1 MDLLL
6 DGTEPPKNPENWMK
20 RYLKLIV
27 VTVTVVAA
35 LLLTVL
41 HTGPVGKVS
50 ADPLGPNGRQR
61 NKPAKK
67 YDLTSMKV
75 FNQSL
80 TKVNDNYVDRRRIKP
95 KQMLV
100 AGLHEMERNVAEVQV
115 QEVTAGKKLK
125 LKVGSAQ
132 KTFDISDVNSP
143 WTLSSRLKEILRF
156 IKPRLRKDTKPREV
170 EYAFINGMLSTLDP
184 HSVLLKP
191 ETYKEMKLN
200 TRGRFGGLGIVISM
214 VKGVLTVMNPMKKTP
229 ADRAGIKACD
239 KILKIGEE
247 STINMT
253 LTQAVDRLRGTPG
266 TNVEITLM
274 RKGWSRPVRKV
285 LTRATISVPSVSS
298 RMLDKKTGYVRLK
311 SFQGNSTDE
320 IRSHLGKLKQKG
332 MKGLVLDLRGN
343 PGGLLDQAIKVS
355 DMFID
360 SGTLLTTVAFAGKN
374 KDVKKAHASNTEPHY
389 PMAVLVSSGSASA
402 SEIVAGAL
410 KNLDRAVIMG
420 NRTFG
425 KGSVQVLYDNEDDG
439 SALKLTIAEYLTPG
453 EVSIQAVG
461 ITPDIAIRP
470 LVVEKDYIHVSV
482 KDTFRREK
490 DLAKHLNHTHKLKKN
505 KPLRTL
511 FYLSEDKDK
520 KKKKKKRQGKN
531 LCLYPDRVC
540 EPVDEDRFVMDFQ
553 IEAARDLVSRTR
565 HGMRRSQML
574 AGAGAFFSTKKAEQE
589 RKLAKALGKLGV
601 DWAKVL
607 PGKGKPKL
615 RVSVTTTPPGGKATA
630 CRELKLKVT
639 VHNDGDAATSQ
650 LMAVSKSSNRS
661 LKGHEF
667 VFGKIE
673 PGTSRSWEVPVKVR
687 DSPTRLDDVTLKFNE
702 ANNNKPAPY
711 TFPFSITGAER
722 PVFAYSYQIIDDLA
736 GNKDGKVQRGES
748 ARLFVRVRNSGKGQS
763 IRTITSLK
771 NLSGEGI
778 FLRKGRFV
786 LGKLASGKSKSA
798 SFTLDVKR
806 SYNKPTFKLELTVYD
821 DGLREYT
828 SEKLVFRVAKHGTTP
843 KRAKGTVRV
852 SSNRASFRAWAARKA
867 PVVGHASR
875 GAVFRVLGK
884 SGGWYRVLAAS
895 FRPAFVAAADVTPG
909 GSAARGAF
917 VPRWQVTPPKLV
929 LQIPSYSTSDKR
941 MNIKGVITDE
951 TRVTDVFIFVRNADA
966 KVDGRKVFY
975 FSNSKGR
982 NARRL
987 DFSTKIPLWPGA
999 NYVSVH
1005 ARENEDVQTSET
1017 VVIFRKKT
1025 GKTGGKAVVR

>member
-6 DGTEPPKNPENWMK
+6 DGTSPPKPPESWMK

-27 VTVTVVAA
+27 VTATVVLA
-35 LLLTVL
+35 LLLTVINSGDL
-41 HTGPVGKVS
+41 GTVS
-50 ADPLGPNGRQR
+50 ADPLGANSRQR
-61 NKPAKK
+61 KKPAAK

-75 FNQSL
+75 FNQTL

-115 QEVTAGKKLK
+115 QKLPGDKKLR
-125 LKVGSAQ
+125 LKVGSAE
-132 KTFDISDVNSP
+132 KVFTISDVNSP
-143 WTLSSRLKEILRF
+143 WSLSSRLKEILRF
-156 IKPRLRKDTKPREV
+156 IQPRLRKDTKPREV

-200 TRGRFGGLGIVISM
+200 TRGSFGGLGIVISM
-214 VKGVLTVMNPMKKTP
+214 VKGVLTVMNPMKNTP

-247 STINMT
+247 STVNMT

-266 TNVEITLM
+266 TKVEITLM
-274 RKGWSRPVRKV
+274 RKSWPRAVRKV
-285 LTRATISVPSVSS
+285 LTRARISVPSVSS
-298 RMLDKKTGYVRLK
+298 RMLDKKIGYVRLK

-320 IRSHLGKLKQKG
+320 LRSHLGKLKQKG

-343 PGGLLDQAIKVS
+343 PGGLLDQAIKIS
-355 DMFID
+355 DLFID

-374 KDVKKAHASNTEPHY
+374 KDVKKAHSSDTEPNY

-425 KGSVQVLYDNEDDG
+425 KGSVQVLYDNEEDG

-470 LVVEKDYIHVSV
+470 LVVEKEYVHVSV

-490 DLAKHLNHTHKLKKN
+490 DLAKHLDHSHKLKKN

-511 FYLSEDKDK
+511 FYLAEDKRK
-520 KKKKKKRQGKN
+520 KKKKNKPQSKN
-531 LCLYPDRVC
+531 LCLYPDREC
-540 EPVDEDRFVMDFQ
+540 EPVDEDKFTMDFQ
-553 IEAARDLVSRTR
+553 IESARDLVARSRR
-565 HGMRRSQML
+565 GMRRSQML
-574 AGAGAFFSTKKAEQE
+574 AGAGAFFGAKKAEQE
-589 RKLAKALGKLGV
+589 QKLASALSKLGV
-601 DWAKVL
+601 DWGKVL
-607 PGKGKPKL
+607 PGAGKPKL
-615 RVSVTTTPPGGKATA
+615 RVSVTTTPPGGKADA

-639 VHNDGDAATSQ
+639 VHNDGTGPASQ
-650 LMAVSKSSNRS
+650 LMAVSDSSNRS

-673 PGTSRSWEVPVKVR
+673 PGMSRSWEVPVKVR
-687 DSPTRLDDVTLKFNE
+687 DSPTRLDDVTLNFTE
-702 ANNNKPAPY
+702 ANKNVPAPY
-711 TFPFSITGAER
+711 TFPFSIRGADR
-722 PVFAYSYQIIDDLA
+722 PVFAYSYQIVDDLK
-736 GNKDGKVQRGES
+736 GNKDGEVQRGES
-748 ARLFVRVRNSGKGQS
+748 VRLFVRVRNSGKGQS

-778 FLRKGRFV
+778 FLRKGRFA
-786 LGKLASGKSKSA
+786 LGKLDSGKSKSA
-798 SFTLDVKR
+798 SFTLDVRR
-806 SYNKPTFKLELTVYD
+806 SYTESTFKVELTVYD

-828 SEKLVFRVAKHGTTP
+828 SEKLTFKVAKSKAAP
-843 KRAKGTVRV
+843 ARSKGFVRI
-852 SSNRASFRAWAARKA
+852 NAHKASFRAWAAAKA
-867 PVVGHASR
+867 PVVGWGAR
-875 GAVFRVLGK
+875 GSVFRVLGK
-884 SGGWYRVLAAS
+884 TGSWYRVLAAS
-895 FRPAFVAAADVTPG
+895 FRPAFIAAKDVTPG
-909 GSAARGAF
+909 GAAGRGAF
-917 VPRWQVTPPKLV
+917 LPRWQVTPPKLV
-929 LQIPSYSTSDKR
+929 LNIPSYSTSDKR
-941 MNIKGVITDE
+941 MKITGTITDE
-951 TRVTDVFIFVRNADA
+951 TRVTDAFIFVRNPTA

-975 FSNSKGR
+975 ISNLKGKDP
-982 NARRL
+982 RRL
-987 DFSTKIPLWPGA
+987 NLSTSIPLWPGA

-1017 VVIFRKKT
+1017 VVIFRKKV
-1025 GKTGGKAVVR
+1025 KAEKKPPEAR